1 MTQTVA
7 RLSYAPLARPGLPLV
22 ASWWRSAPGQP
33 HAVAAPRAWQA
44 CGACRGGRA
53 RMAPPSPPPGSMCYS
68 DQHRPR
74 PRLTPAAARSSKLG
88 SPWPPASRRA
98 GRRSCGSP
106 ANRPAAA
113 GPRGRGLDQHAVT
126 ASPQPAGLLHQ
137 RRRPPRNVCSGR
149 PADGEHDL
157 IRRPQW
163 HRSSHTV
170 LDPGPAA
177 ARSPAVRRDD

>member
-1 MTQTVA
+1 MRHWPNGLDA
-7 RLSYAPLARPGLPLV
+7 RSVLV
-22 ASWWRSAPGQP
+22 AAGPWPAACRRGTQSLAGLRG
-33 HAVAAPRAWQA
+33 APRRQGPHGTAV
-44 CGACRGGRA
+44 
-53 RMAPPSPPPGSMCYS
+53 PPPGSMCYS

-137 RRRPPRNVCSGR
+137 RCRPPRNVCGGR
-149 PADGEHDL
+149 SADGEHDL

-177 ARSPAVRRDD
+177 ARSPAVRRND